1 MDHFPSF
8 QMRRALLAFGSEAAS
23 KGTRTRAAR
32 CRCVVAFA
40 SIAHKDMC
48 LVAVGPKDAM
58 MMAYSDGDRSH
69 CSAKA
74 AVHGRPGALR
84 SADMH
89 DTSRALLQAAS
100 GSHSGLPQKHGQA
113 PKRRTGRVEQARMH
127 VREKPRGGRTPRCR
141 HWYGRHL
148 CTFTVCAAV
157 GRTVLQSPAQ
167 ACAPLACIEDW
178 SGAAG
183 PGGPSGRAAEPQ
195 VLGAA
200 RTARGSAPWPRH
212 WSPGLVSNMD
222 WEVGVAPAF
231 RTV

>member
-1 MDHFPSF
+1 MSSHSQALRTKICAWWPS
-8 QMRRALLAFGSEAAS
+8 AL
-23 KGTRTRAAR
+23 K
-32 CRCVVAFA
+32 
-40 SIAHKDMC
+40 
-48 LVAVGPKDAM
+48 
-58 MMAYSDGDRSH
+58 MAYSDGDRSH

-113 PKRRTGRVEQARMH
+113 PKRRTSRVEQARMH

-157 GRTVLQSPAQ
+157 GRTVLQSPGLVRLSPALRICRVQ
-167 ACAPLACIEDW
+167 P
-178 SGAAG
+178 
-183 PGGPSGRAAEPQ
+183 
-195 VLGAA
+195 AA
-200 RTARGSAPWPRH
+200 RAPERPSARAWGLQGRRGAQPPWPRH

-222 WEVGVAPAF
+222 WEVGVAPVF